1 MGRRSGAPA
10 QATPLTFSVR
20 LRRAAE
26 LDIQEAQAWYEEQ
39 QAGLASH
46 FSHEVDAVM
55 ARLSGTPLIYPV
67 VYREIRRA
75 VLHRF
80 PFLVWYEIAGSVVRV
95 LACTHGRADP
105 RKVKAKL
112 R

>member
-1 MGRRSGAPA
+1 MSFA
-10 QATPLTFSVR
+10 VR

-26 LDIQEAQAWYEEQ
+26 LDVQEAQAWYEEQ
-39 QAGLASH
+39 QAGLAEE
-46 FSHEVDAVM
+46 FSHEVGAVM
-55 ARLSGTPLIYPV
+55 ARLAETPLIYPV

-80 PFLVWYEIAGSVVRV
+80 PFLVWYQIAGSVVRV

-105 RKVKAKL
+105 RKVRARL

>member
-1 MGRRSGAPA
+1 M
-10 QATPLTFSVR
+10 TFSVL

-26 LDIQEAQAWYEEQ
+26 LDILESRNWYEEQ
-39 QAGLASH
+39 QAGLATS

-55 ARLSGTPLIYPV
+55 DRLAETPLIYPV
-67 VYREIRRA
+67 EYRDVRRA

-80 PFLVWYEIAGSVVRV
+80 PFLVWFEIHDSVVRV
-95 LACTHGRADP
+95 LACTHARADP
-105 RKVKAKL
+105 RRVKARL

>member
-1 MGRRSGAPA
+1 
-10 QATPLTFSVR
+10 LTFTVR

-26 LDIQEAQAWYEEQ
+26 LDVEEAQIWYEEQ
-39 QAGLASH
+39 QAGLAED
-46 FSHEVDAVM
+46 FNHEVDAVM
-55 ARLSGTPLIYPV
+55 ARLAEAPLIYPV
-67 VYREIRRA
+67 VHREVRRA

-80 PFLVWYEIAGSVVRV
+80 PFLVWYQVLGSTVLV

-105 RKVKAKL
+105 RKVTAKL